1 MLNQKIVFG
10 VLLLG
15 AIGLVATVPSAA
27 DGPELGK
34 ELTAMGAIQAG
45 NGSGSKAG
53 TIPPWTGG
61 YNTIPAGWKPGD
73 HYVDPFASDKPLYKI
88 DGENYQKY
96 SKFLSAGQVA
106 MFERYPDS
114 WYMNVYPSRRSAC
127 YPEDIYKA
135 ALENAETASLT
146 ADGNGVKDCRRTSP
160 FPMPKSG
167 LEVLWN
173 HMLRYRGEVMARTIG
188 QVAPTPDGSFV
199 MVRIEEQ
206 VMWRYNREGM
216 SSANSDNILAKFYQG
231 VISPPRL
238 AGTKLHVHESLDQA
252 QEPRKAWVYSA
263 GLRRVRRAPQV
274 AFDNPG
280 TASDGQ
286 RTNDQFDMFNGSPE
300 RYDWKLIGRQEM
312 IVPYNCYKSHN
323 AEVDPDQMIRAGHLN
338 PDLLRYEHHRV
349 WKVEATVKSGTSHL
363 YAKRVMHFDED
374 SWQPLVV
381 DQYDN
386 SGKIWRVSEAYPI
399 VYYDIPIFYD
409 SLLAHYDLQN
419 GRYLAIGF
427 NAPGQVERFDVTL
440 RDKDFSPAALSRR
453 GRR

>member
-188 QVAPTPDGSFV
+188 QVAPTPDGSFA

-216 SSANSDNILAKFYQG
+216 SSANSDNVLAKFYQG

>member
-1 MLNQKIVFG
+1 MLNRNIILG
-10 VLLLG
+10 GLLAASCCLL
-15 AIGLVATVPSAA
+15 AAAPSSS

-34 ELTAMGAIQAG
+34 ELTAMGAIRDG
-45 NGSGSKAG
+45 NESK
-53 TIPPWTGG
+53 TIPPWQGG
-61 YNTIPAGWKPGD
+61 LTSGPSGWKSGD
-73 HYVDPFASDKPLYKI
+73 HYVDPFPDDKPMYKI
-88 DGENYQKY
+88 DSSNYQKY
-96 SKFLSAGQVA
+96 SEFLSAGQIA
-106 MFERYPDS
+106 MFERYPES
-114 WYMNVYPSRRSAC
+114 WYMNVYESKRTAC
-127 YPEDIYKA
+127 YPEDIYA
-135 ALENAETASLT
+135 AAMENAASAELT
-146 ADGNGVKDCRRTSP
+146 PDGNGVKNCRRTSP
-160 FPMPKSG
+160 FPIPENG
-167 LEVLWN
+167 LQVVWN
-173 HMLRYRGEVMARTIG
+173 HMLRYRGEVMARTVG
-188 QVAPTPDGSFV
+188 QVAPAPNGSFV

-206 VMWRYNREGM
+206 VLWRYNREGM
-216 SSANSDNILAKFYQG
+216 TSETSDNVLAKFYQG

-238 AGTKLHVHESLDQA
+238 AGTKLHVHETLDQA
-252 QEPRKAWVYSA
+252 KDPRQAWVYSA

-300 RYDWKLIGRQEM
+300 RYNWKLIGRMEM
-312 IVPYNCYKSHN
+312 IVPYNCYKAHN
-323 AEVDPDQMIRAGHLN
+323 AEVDPDSMIRAGHLN

-349 WKVEATVKSGTSHL
+349 WKIEATVKDGTSHL

-374 SWQPLVV
+374 SWQPLVI

-399 VYYDIPIFYD
+399 VYYDIPILYD
-409 SLLAHYDLQN
+409 TLLAHYDLQN

-427 NAPGQVERFDVTL
+427 NAPGKVERFDVTL

>member
-1 MLNQKIVFG
+1 MLNRKIVLG
-10 VLLLG
+10 LLLLG

-399 VYYDIPIFYD
+399 VYYDIPILYD

>member
-1 MLNQKIVFG
+1 MLNRKIVLG

-114 WYMNVYPSRRSAC
+114 WFMNVYPSRRSAC

-135 ALENAETASLT
+135 SLENAATASLT

-216 SSANSDNILAKFYQG
+216 SSANSNNVLAKFYQG

-252 QEPRKAWVYSA
+252 QDPRKAWVYSA

-399 VYYDIPIFYD
+399 VYYDIPILYD

>member
-1 MLNQKIVFG
+1 MVNRKIVLG

-96 SKFLSAGQVA
+96 SQYLSAGQVA

-114 WYMNVYPSRRSAC
+114 WFMNVYPSRRSAC

-135 ALENAETASLT
+135 SLENAATASLT

-216 SSANSDNILAKFYQG
+216 SSANSDNVLAKFYQG

-252 QEPRKAWVYSA
+252 QDPRMAWVYSA

-399 VYYDIPIFYD
+399 VYYDIPILYD

>member
-1 MLNQKIVFG
+1 MLNRNIILG
-10 VLLLG
+10 GLLAASCCLL
-15 AIGLVATVPSAA
+15 AAAPSSS

-34 ELTAMGAIQAG
+34 ELTAMGAIRDG
-45 NGSGSKAG
+45 NESK
-53 TIPPWTGG
+53 TIPPWQGG
-61 YNTIPAGWKPGD
+61 LTSGPSGWKSGD
-73 HYVDPFASDKPLYKI
+73 HYVDPFPDDKPMYKI
-88 DGENYQKY
+88 DSSNYQKY
-96 SKFLSAGQVA
+96 SEFLSAGQIA
-106 MFERYPDS
+106 MFERYPES
-114 WYMNVYPSRRSAC
+114 WYMNVYESKRTAC
-127 YPEDIYKA
+127 YPEDIYA
-135 ALENAETASLT
+135 AAMENAASAELT
-146 ADGNGVKDCRRTSP
+146 PDGNGVKNCRRTSP
-160 FPMPKSG
+160 FPIPENG
-167 LEVLWN
+167 LQVVWN
-173 HMLRYRGEVMARTIG
+173 HMLRYRGEVMARTVG
-188 QVAPTPDGSFV
+188 QVAPAPNGSFV

-206 VMWRYNREGM
+206 VLWRYNREGM
-216 SSANSDNILAKFYQG
+216 TSETSDNVLAKFYQG

-238 AGTKLHVHESLDQA
+238 AGTKLHVHETLDQA
-252 QEPRKAWVYSA
+252 KDPRQAWVYSA

-300 RYDWKLIGRQEM
+300 RYNWKLIGRMEM
-312 IVPYNCYKSHN
+312 IVPYNCYKAHN
-323 AEVDPDQMIRAGHLN
+323 AEVDPDSMIRAGHLN

-349 WKVEATVKSGTSHL
+349 WKVEATVKDGTSHL

-374 SWQPLVV
+374 SWQPLVI

-399 VYYDIPIFYD
+399 VYYDIPILYD
-409 SLLAHYDLQN
+409 TLLAHYDLQN

-427 NAPGQVERFDVTL
+427 NAPGKVERFDVTL

>member
-1 MLNQKIVFG
+1 
-10 VLLLG
+10 
-15 AIGLVATVPSAA
+15 
-27 DGPELGK
+27 
-34 ELTAMGAIQAG
+34 
-45 NGSGSKAG
+45 
-53 TIPPWTGG
+53 
-61 YNTIPAGWKPGD
+61 
-73 HYVDPFASDKPLYKI
+73 
-88 DGENYQKY
+88 
-96 SKFLSAGQVA
+96 
-106 MFERYPDS
+106 
-114 WYMNVYPSRRSAC
+114 
-127 YPEDIYKA
+127 
-135 ALENAETASLT
+135 
-146 ADGNGVKDCRRTSP
+146 
-160 FPMPKSG
+160 
-167 LEVLWN
+167 
-173 HMLRYRGEVMARTIG
+173 
-188 QVAPTPDGSFV
+188 
-199 MVRIEEQ
+199 
-206 VMWRYNREGM
+206 MWRYNREGM

>member
-1 MLNQKIVFG
+1 MLNRNIILG
-10 VLLLG
+10 GLLAASCCLL
-15 AIGLVATVPSAA
+15 AAAPSSS

-34 ELTAMGAIQAG
+34 ELTAMGAIRDG
-45 NGSGSKAG
+45 NESK
-53 TIPPWTGG
+53 TIPPWQGG
-61 YNTIPAGWKPGD
+61 LTSGPSGWKSGD
-73 HYVDPFASDKPLYKI
+73 HYVDPFPDDKPMYKI
-88 DGENYQKY
+88 DSSNYQKY
-96 SKFLSAGQVA
+96 SEFLSAGQIA
-106 MFERYPDS
+106 MFERYPES
-114 WYMNVYPSRRSAC
+114 WYMNVYESKRTAC
-127 YPEDIYKA
+127 YPEDIYA
-135 ALENAETASLT
+135 AAMENAASAELT
-146 ADGNGVKDCRRTSP
+146 ADGNGVKNCRRTSP
-160 FPMPKSG
+160 FPIPENG
-167 LEVLWN
+167 LQVVWN
-173 HMLRYRGEVMARTIG
+173 HMLRYRGEVMARTVG
-188 QVAPTPDGSFV
+188 QVAPAPNGSFV

-206 VMWRYNREGM
+206 VLWRYNREGM
-216 SSANSDNILAKFYQG
+216 TSETSDNVLAKFYQG

-238 AGTKLHVHESLDQA
+238 AGTKLHVHETLDQA
-252 QEPRKAWVYSA
+252 KDPRQAWVYSA

-300 RYDWKLIGRQEM
+300 RYNWKLIGRMEM
-312 IVPYNCYKSHN
+312 IVPYNCYKAHN
-323 AEVDPDQMIRAGHLN
+323 AEVDPDSMIRAGHLN

-349 WKVEATVKSGTSHL
+349 WKIEATVKDGTSHL

-374 SWQPLVV
+374 SWQPLVI

-399 VYYDIPIFYD
+399 VYYDIPILYD
-409 SLLAHYDLQN
+409 TLLAHYDLQN

-427 NAPGQVERFDVTL
+427 NAPGKVERFDVTL